1 MLKNLEKWRVAC
13 YLGTEHPE
21 LAGLLWQPGLVSPG
35 STVPSAPFFRAGV
48 DETSAKSFFFNSGSE
63 EIRLGVQHI
72 RLAPNLA
79 EPHRYPEEPVL
90 RFLEIE
96 DLEEA
101 TTFRWN
107 RVGAVVDLHP
117 LAFYCS
123 IGADPFICRIV
134 FAE

>member
-72 RLAPNLA
+72 RLASNLA
-79 EPHRYPEEPVL
+79 EPGRDSEEPVL
-90 RFLEIE
+90 RFLENENIE
-96 DLEEA
+96 NE
-101 TTFRWN
+101 TVPRSN
-107 RVGAVVDLHP
+107 GVGAVLDRHP
-117 LAFYCS
+117 LAIYGS
-123 IGADPFICRIV
+123 IGADAFTCRIV